1 MRIAVSL
8 VVLFPK
14 YLLSIFVLLQFTL
27 SVDVDL
33 VLFNVTVLDNDGA
46 TVSGLTA
53 KSFRVFEDGR
63 EQTIKFFRPEDTPA
77 TIGLVLDNS
86 GSMSRRRADVVN
98 SAMAF
103 ISASHP
109 DDEMFI
115 VDFNRRAWLALPESM
130 PFTSNYE
137 QLRSAL
143 LATTAEGT
151 TALYDALELALNHLE
166 RGTRQRKALVL
177 LSDGGDNASYD
188 TLDDVL
194 RMAQRSSATIYCIGI
209 YDPQQNDKN
218 PKVLRQIAK
227 LTGGEA
233 FFPERPASLRQIWPK
248 IAGALR
254 GQYTIGYVST
264 NSARNGVYRSVKI
277 TALDSRGKPLDVRT
291 RPGYLAPSAGPP
303 DSR

>member
-1 MRIAVSL
+1 
-8 VVLFPK
+8 VLFVK
-14 YLLSIFVLLQFTL
+14 FLLPISLLFQFTI

-33 VLFNVTVLDNDGA
+33 VMFNVTALDNDGD

-53 KSFRVFEDGR
+53 NNFRIFEDGR
-63 EQTIKFFRPEDTPA
+63 PQTIKIFRPEDTPA
-77 TIGLVLDNS
+77 TIGLVIDNS
-86 GSMSRRRADVVN
+86 GSMAKRRADVVT

-103 ISASHP
+103 VTASHP
-109 DDEMFI
+109 DDEIFI
-115 VDFNRRAWLALPESM
+115 VNFNRHPWLALPESV
-130 PFTSNYE
+130 PFSSNRE
-137 QLRSAL
+137 QLRNTL

-151 TALYDALELALNHLE
+151 TALYDALELSLTHLE
-166 RGTRQRKALVL
+166 LGTRQRKALVL

-218 PKVLRQIAK
+218 PKVLKQIAK

-233 FFPERPASLRQIWPK
+233 FFPGKASDLRQIWPK

-254 GQYTIGYVST
+254 GQYTIGYLST
-264 NSARNGVYRSVKI
+264 NAARDGAYRNVKI
-277 TALDSRGKPLDVRT
+277 TAVDSRGKSLDVRT
-291 RPGYLAPSAGPP
+291 RPGYLAPVGPAP
-303 DSR
+303 SR